1 MPVDAA
7 ASLCYLIFIRNR
19 SAGTRCRNEKTMNR
33 VCLGILAHVDAGKTT
48 LSEQILLLSGA
59 IRKKGSVDSGTAHTD
74 TLPVE
79 QRRGISVKASCVSF
93 PWKGTQVNLIDTPG
107 HVDFSA
113 EVERSL
119 WALDAAV
126 IVVCGVEGVQPQTEA
141 LFAAIAEKNIP
152 CLFFI
157 NKLDREGADARRVAA
172 QIRRMLTSNA
182 CLVDDEDAVA
192 DVLCAADD
200 ALMERYL
207 SGETLDPALVS
218 RRLREM
224 TRSAQAYPIFCGSAL
239 REEGVAPLLDAV
251 AKWLPPA
258 APPSDDLC
266 AVAFAAVQDKMLG
279 RGVYVRLFSGRLTPR
294 MPVTLPAGT
303 DPLTGEEKF
312 VQPKVTQLRSVS
324 GASIDALEAGEVG
337 VVFGLSAARIG
348 QVLGEESLLPRPV
361 EAGKLR
367 TPLITVQVIPDRA
380 EDMQALREACDILSG
395 EDPLL
400 QASYVRSLNEL
411 HMNVMGT
418 IQLEILEEMLRTR
431 FSFSVHLGKP
441 AVLYRETIS
450 AAATGF
456 VAYTMPKP
464 CWAVMEFYIEP
475 APRGSGVTFESQ
487 CHVRDILARYQNQVK
502 QALPLAL
509 AQGRLGWPVTD
520 VKITLMGGSHH
531 QFHTHPLDFIVAT
544 PMGIQDGLRRGGS
557 TLLEPMLEIQ
567 FLIPPECVGRVMS
580 DVVSMRGETLEAQPS
595 QERTRLI
602 ALVPAATSLDYSTT
616 LAAVTGGR
624 GAMSVRLHSYRDCP
638 LELGAT
644 ARRRNVDP
652 LDESRYILA
661 ARSALEGG
669 IFDIG

>member
-1 MPVDAA
+1 M
-7 ASLCYLIFIRNR
+7 
-19 SAGTRCRNEKTMNR
+19 KR

-59 IRKKGSVDSGTAHTD
+59 IRRKGSVDSGTAHTD

-93 PWKGTQVNLIDTPG
+93 SWKDVQVNLIDTPG

-126 IVVCGVEGVQPQTEA
+126 LVVCGVEGVQPQTEV
-141 LFAAIAEKNIP
+141 LFAALRERRIP
-152 CLFFI
+152 CVIFI
-157 NKLDREGADARRVAA
+157 NKMDREGADAHRVSA
-172 QIRRMLTSNA
+172 QIRRMLSENA
-182 CLVDDEDAVA
+182 CLVEDEEEMA
-192 DVLCAADD
+192 DVVCGSDD

-207 SGETLDPALVS
+207 AGEAIGKDTLLE
-218 RRLREM
+218 RLGEM
-224 TRSAQAYPIFCGSAL
+224 TRAGDAYPVLAGSAL
-239 REEGVAPLLDAV
+239 RGQGAERLLDAM
-251 AKWLPPA
+251 ADWLVPA
-258 APPSDDLC
+258 SPGGVGLC
-266 AVAFAAVQDKMLG
+266 GVAFAAVQDKMLG
-279 RGVYVRLFSGRLTPR
+279 RGVWVRLFGGSLRPR
-294 MPVTLPAGT
+294 MSVTLPAGT
-303 DPLTGEEKF
+303 DPLTGEERF
-312 VQPKVTQLRSVS
+312 VEPKVTQIKSPS
-324 GASIDALEAGEVG
+324 GAPLEALCAGDVG
-337 VVFGLSAARIG
+337 VVFGLGNIRIG
-348 QVLGEESLLPRPV
+348 QVIGEERLLPRTV
-361 EAGKLR
+361 EAGRLK
-367 TPLITVQVIPDRA
+367 TPLITVQVIPDHPEQMQELRA
-380 EDMQALREACDILSG
+380 ACDILSG

-400 QASYVRSLNEL
+400 QAHFVRSLGEEHL
-411 HMNVMGT
+411 SVMGM
-418 IQLEILEEMLRTR
+418 IQLEILSELLETR
-431 FSFSVHLGKP
+431 FGIPVHFTKP
-441 AVLYRETIS
+441 AVLYKETI
-450 AAATGF
+450 ARGATGF

-487 CHVRDILARYQNQVK
+487 CHVRDILGRYQNQVR

-557 TLLEPMLEIQ
+557 TLLEPILEIR
-567 FLIPPECVGRVMS
+567 FLLPPECVGRVMS
-580 DVVSMRGETLEAQPS
+580 DVIAMRGETIDTAPD
-595 QERTRLI
+595 QERTRLT
-602 ALVPAATSLDYSTT
+602 ALVPVAGSLDYSTT

-624 GAMSVRLHSYRDCP
+624 GVMSVRLHGYRECP

-644 ARRRNVDP
+644 AKRRSVDP
-652 LDESRYILA
+652 LDESKYILA

-669 IFDIG
+669 IFDLE

>member
-1 MPVDAA
+1 MKR
-7 ASLCYLIFIRNR
+7 L
-19 SAGTRCRNEKTMNR
+19 
-33 VCLGILAHVDAGKTT
+33 CLGILAHVDAGKTT
-48 LSEQILLLSGA
+48 LSEQILLQSGA
-59 IRKKGSVDSGTAHTD
+59 IRRKGSVDSGTAHTD

-93 PWKGTQVNLIDTPG
+93 TWKNVSVSLIDTPG

-126 IVVCGVEGVQPQTEA
+126 LVVCGVEGVQPQTEV
-141 LFAAIAEKNIP
+141 LFSAIREQKIP
-152 CLFFI
+152 CIFFV
-157 NKLDREGADARRVAA
+157 NKMDREGADAKRAAA
-172 QIRRMLTSNA
+172 QIRRMLTPDA
-182 CLVDDEDAVA
+182 CLAGDAEEVC
-192 DVLCAADD
+192 DLVCSGDD

-207 SGETLDPALVS
+207 GGEEIPESELMA
-218 RRLREM
+218 RLGEM
-224 TRSAQAYPIFCGSAL
+224 TRRAQAYPILTGSAL
-239 REEGVAPLLDAV
+239 KEEGVERLLDAV
-251 AKWLPPA
+251 TGWLTPDAQEEPE
-258 APPSDDLC
+258 LC
-266 AVAFAAVQDKMLG
+266 GVVFAAQQDKLLG
-279 RGVYVRLFSGRLTPR
+279 RGAWVRLYGGELKPR

-312 VQPKVTQLRSVS
+312 VQPKVTSIRNVS
-324 GASIDALEAGEVG
+324 GAPLDALCAGEVG
-337 VVFGLSAARIG
+337 IVYGLGNVRIG
-348 QVLGEESLLPRPV
+348 QVLGDETRLPRRV
-361 EAGKLR
+361 EAGRLK
-367 TPLITVQVIPDRA
+367 TPLITVQVIPEQMERMQELRA
-380 EDMQALREACDILSG
+380 ACEILSG

-400 QASYVRSLNEL
+400 QARYVRSLNEQHL
-411 HMNVMGT
+411 SVMGT
-418 IQLEILEEMLRTR
+418 IQLEILSELLASR
-431 FSFSVHLGKP
+431 FNLPVHFSKP
-441 AVLYRETIS
+441 AVIYRETI
-450 AAATGF
+450 ARPATGF

-487 CHVRDILARYQNQVK
+487 CAVRDILPRYQNQVM

-557 TLLEPMLEIQ
+557 TLLEPMLEIR
-567 FLIPPECVGRVMS
+567 FLLPPECVGRVMS
-580 DVVSMRGETLEAQPS
+580 DVIAMRGETIGSEPGE
-595 QERTRLI
+595 ERAVLT
-602 ALVPAATSLDYSTT
+602 ALVPVATSLDYSTT
-616 LAAVTGGR
+616 LAAITGGR
-624 GAMSVRLHSYRDCP
+624 GMMSVRLHSYRECP

-669 IFDIG
+669 IFDMDG